1 MRLRGPK
8 GSPGARAAQVV
19 DRASARATVPTPGS
33 STPFPTCGPECT
45 RAGWDLRGPP
55 AATTSPWG
63 RETEAQ
69 MAEKSVAEM
78 GKGPKAP
85 GSLRSAP
92 SIQAGRAPAPR
103 QVSRWAGN
111 RPLHLHNIHRYEP
124 RRPHL
129 SDGDN

>member
-1 MRLRGPK
+1 
-8 GSPGARAAQVV
+8 
-19 DRASARATVPTPGS
+19 
-33 STPFPTCGPECT
+33 
-45 RAGWDLRGPP
+45 
-55 AATTSPWG
+55 
-63 RETEAQ
+63 